1 MTLRTVL
8 LVLLALTVSIG
19 AAWFARNWIEAERAA
34 IAGSIPPP
42 PKPRETPKV
51 LVAKADLPTG
61 TFVKAEHLRWQSWPD
76 DALADN
82 YLVKGKRGLKSM
94 VGAVARHRIAAGQ
107 PVTDTLLVKPGD
119 RGFLAAVLTPG
130 TRAISVAVNATTG
143 IAGFVF
149 PGDRV
154 DMLLTQNFKSGDTK
168 RRTSETVIRDLRVLA
183 VDQRTDDQNGKV
195 TVAKTTTLEVT
206 EKQAEMIAVAAALGR
221 LSLSL
226 HSLAND
232 NGKIET
238 PAIRPHVNGSGRKT
252 VRPAALGT
260 AGMLAAIS
268 GGLTGKAQN
277 DAKKPTITWD
287 REVSRAVVAGPPK
300 QHHVTVVRG
309 AKATTKSF

>member
-195 TVAKTTTLEVT
+195 TVAKTTTVEVT
-206 EKQAEMIAVAAALGR
+206 QKQAEMIAVAAELGR

-226 HSLAND
+226 HSLAKVS
-232 NGKIET
+232 GSPES
-238 PAIRPHVNGSGRKT
+238 PAIGHPSNGSGRET

-268 GGLTGKAQN
+268 GGLTGKA
-277 DAKKPTITWD
+277 DKAKKPTITWD
-287 REVSRAVVAGPPK
+287 REVSRAVEAGPQK
-300 QHHVTVVRG
+300 QHRVTVMRG